1 MDHGSD
7 QPGAEPVQASVLLKL
22 SGVAVVVGLISGAL
36 AAGFV
41 GVQHALSHWLW
52 HSLPDAL
59 GEPHTPWWLVVALP
73 IIGAG
78 LTVAALRLPGE
89 GGHGPLDGLSLEV
102 GPREVGSVA
111 LAALAGLSFGAVL
124 GPEAPLI
131 AIGAAVGAGVMRAG
145 AAPVRQVMMI
155 VGAMSAVGAIFGNP
169 VVTAILLLEL
179 AVMAGP
185 KLASMKV
192 LVPSLVGLAAGYSL
206 QVGVG
211 GWVGLGESVLSL
223 PGLASYPEIPVT
235 DMVWAVPVSLLAAAL
250 AVLALRGASLWAR
263 IGSARPALLLMASGA
278 VVGISAVLVTAITGV
293 DPTLVVMSGQGAM
306 TDYLKLSSVA
316 VAVVVLVGKFVAYT
330 ASLGGGFRG
339 GQIFPAVAMA
349 TIVATVVAI
358 GSGEVVSAGLLAAA
372 IAAAVAAA
380 MRMPFT
386 AVLLGVVLTIAAG
399 GAVAV
404 LAIVGAVIGLVARA
418 AADRRWPRL
427 VAAESVQTD
436 PGGDAEGARD
446 GKA

>member
-1 MDHGSD
+1 MSHENPEGAA
-7 QPGAEPVQASVLLKL
+7 PGEASALLKL
-22 SGVAVVVGLISGAL
+22 SGIAIIVGVLSGAL
-36 AAGFV
+36 AAGFI
-41 GVQHALSHWLW
+41 GIQHALSHWLW
-52 HSLPDAL
+52 HSLPAL
-59 GEPHTPWWLVVALP
+59 MGQSEAPWWLVLALP
-73 IIGAG
+73 VMGAG
-78 LTVAALRLPGE
+78 LTVAALKLPGN

-131 AIGAAVGAGVMRAG
+131 AIGAAAGAAVMRAG

-179 AVMAGP
+179 AVLGGP

-192 LVPSLVGLAAGYSL
+192 LVPSLVGLAAGYAL

-223 PGLASYPEIPVT
+223 PGLAPYPQVPVI
-235 DMVWAVPVSLLAAAL
+235 DMAWAIPVSLVAAAL
-250 AVLALRGASLWAR
+250 AVLALRGATVWRRLGR
-263 IGSARPALLLMASGA
+263 ARPAGLLVLSGA
-278 VVGISAVLVTAITGV
+278 VVGLSAVAVTALTGAA
-293 DPTLVVMSGQGAM
+293 PTLIVMSGQGAM
-306 TDYLKLSSVA
+306 TDYLELTSVG
-316 VAVVVLVGKFVAYT
+316 VAALVLVGKFVAYT
-330 ASLGGGFRG
+330 VSLGGGFRG

-349 TIVATVVAI
+349 TIVATSVALI
-358 GSGEVVSAGLLAAA
+358 SHDVVSAGLVAAA

-386 AVLLGVVLTIAAG
+386 AVLLGVVLTVAAG

-404 LAIVGAVIGLVARA
+404 LAIVGAVIGLVARV
-418 AADRRWPRL
+418 AADRRWPPL
-427 VAAESVQTD
+427 VLAESVQTEPASAD
-436 PGGDAEGARD
+436 ES
-446 GKA
+446 

>member
-1 MDHGSD
+1 MGSED
-7 QPGAEPVQASVLLKL
+7 SDAADAGEASALLKL
-22 SGVAVVVGLISGAL
+22 SGVAIIVGLLSGAL

-41 GVQHALSHWLW
+41 GIQHGLSHWLW
-52 HSLPDAL
+52 HSLPAL
-59 GEPHTPWWLVVALP
+59 LGQPQAPWWLVLALP
-73 IIGAG
+73 MVGAG
-78 LTVAALRLPGE
+78 LTIAALRLPGK
-89 GGHGPLDGLSLEV
+89 GGHTPLDGLSLEV

-131 AIGAAVGAGVMRAG
+131 AIGAATGAAVMRAG

-179 AVMAGP
+179 AVLAGP

-192 LVPSLVGLAAGYSL
+192 LVPSLVGLAAGYAL

-223 PGLASYPEIPVT
+223 PGLAPYPEVPVV
-235 DMVWAVPVSLLAAAL
+235 DMAWAIPVSLVAAAL
-250 AVLALRGASLWAR
+250 AVLALRGATAWR
-263 IGSARPALLLMASGA
+263 HVGRARPALLLLLSGA
-278 VVGISAVLVTAITGV
+278 VVGLSAVAVTALTGAA
-293 DPTLVVMSGQGAM
+293 PTLVVMSGQGAM
-306 TDYLKLSSVA
+306 TDYLKLTSVGVA
-316 VAVVVLVGKFVAYT
+316 AVVLLGKFVAYT
-330 ASLGGGFRG
+330 VSLGGGFRG

-349 TIVATVVAI
+349 TIVATAVALI
-358 GSGEVVSAGLLAAA
+358 SHDVVSAGLVAAA

-386 AVLLGVVLTIAAG
+386 AVLLGVVLTVAAG

-418 AADRRWPRL
+418 AADRRWPPL
-427 VAAESVQTD
+427 VLAESVQTEAASAD
-436 PGGDAEGARD
+436 ES
-446 GKA
+446 